1 MISVKDEGSGLVSF
15 ANHSHFCGEI
25 PLGSLNA
32 GKCYSGWNIV
42 FVVLKKRE
50 APHIIFEAF
59 KAFISK
65 ANKFELPKK
74 KKKPWELNVFIVPVG
89 FMIPLEGFYYKC
101 FLIKLKQNHNPQCA
115 LVVSGFSFTLKLEQ
129 E

>member
-74 KKKPWELNVFIVPVG
+74 KKKKALGAEC
-89 FMIPLEGFYYKC
+89 FYSSCRLHDIIRRVLLQMFPY
-101 FLIKLKQNHNPQCA
+101 
-115 LVVSGFSFTLKLEQ
+115 
-129 E
+129 